1 MTEKYT
7 KNILNDFSTGK
18 NFRAYRFFGAHPLS
32 DGSYVFRVWAKKAK
46 KVYVVGDFNNWE
58 KTNEMKK
65 ISDIGVFEAVIDGIN
80 VYDNYKYLIVT
91 SDGRELYKADPYAFH
106 AETRPGT
113 ASKIFDISG
122 YDWKDKAFI
131 AKREKTDIYNQPMS
145 IYELHLGSF
154 KQSEQ
159 GGCLSYDQ
167 LAEQIIPY
175 VKEMGYTHIELLP
188 VMEHPYD
195 KSWGYQITG
204 YYAPTS
210 RFGTPHEFMNFI
222 DRCHKAGIGVI
233 LDWVPAHF
241 PKDEMGLYEFDGG
254 CLYEYD
260 DPLKR
265 EHPDWGTRI
274 FDYSKPEVIS
284 FLISNACY
292 WFEMYHADGIR
303 VDAVASMLY
312 LDYGK
317 QNGGYRLNQ
326 YGGNGNLEAEEFL
339 KRLNIEIHSAF
350 KGVVTIAEE
359 STSWPLVTAPTFNGG
374 LGFDFKW
381 NMGFMNDSLDYMKTD
396 PLFRRGVHS
405 KLTFSLTYAF
415 SENFILPLSHDE
427 VVHGKYSLL
436 NKMPGEYDEKFEGL
450 KAYYGYM
457 FAHPGKKLMFM
468 GDEFGQFIEW
478 NEERELDWFLLD
490 YPKHRMISE
499 YVKDLNHIYGTVK
512 PFYELDTSWGGF
524 SWINCDDGDNNV
536 FSFNR
541 YDNDGGEITVI
552 SNFSG
557 IEIPDYKVGVERSG
571 VYKLILSSSDEKY
584 GGKHDAEPKLTSK
597 KSESNGKKYS
607 LSVTLAPLSTVI
619 YYKPPK
625 RKTADKAPDKAKPA
639 TKKTAS
645 AKPAAENPAP
655 EKVSGKAAEKAD
667 IKAAASKK
675 SGGTKKP
682 AAKPNAGKKKK

>member
-1 MTEKYT
+1 MTDKYT
-7 KNILNDFSTGK
+7 KNILKDFYEGN
-18 NFRAYRFFGAHPLS
+18 NFRAYNFFGAHCI
-32 DGSYVFRVWAKKAK
+32 DAGEYVFRVWAKNAEKIF
-46 KVYVVGDFNNWE
+46 VVGDFNNWE
-58 KTNEMKK
+58 KSDEMEK
-65 ISDIGVFEAVIDGIN
+65 ISDGGIFEAVVKCVSI
-80 VYDNYKYLIVT
+80 YDNYKYLIIT
-91 SDGRELYKADPYAFH
+91 RSGKELYKADPYAFH

-113 ASKIFDISG
+113 ASKIYDIGG
-122 YDWKDKAFI
+122 YEWSDKKYI
-131 AKREKTDIYNQPMS
+131 AKRESTQPYNLPMS

-154 KQSEQ
+154 RRSEN
-159 GGCLSYDQ
+159 GELLSYSQ
-167 LAEQIIPY
+167 LADTIIPY
-175 VKEMGYTHIELLP
+175 VKDMGYTHIELMP

-210 RFGTPHEFMNFI
+210 RFGTPHDFMEFI
-222 DRCHKAGIGVI
+222 DKCHASDIGVI

-241 PKDEMGLYEFDGG
+241 PKDAMGLYEFDGG

-274 FDYSKPEVIS
+274 FDYSKPEVVC

-292 WFEMYHADGIR
+292 WFKMFHADGVR

-317 QNGGYRLNQ
+317 RDGEYRLNQ

-339 KRLNIEIHSAF
+339 KRLNIEVHSAF
-350 KGVVTIAEE
+350 KGVFTIAEE
-359 STSWPLVTAPTFNGG
+359 STSWPLVTAPVCNGG

-381 NMGFMNDSLDYMKTD
+381 NMGFMNDSLDYMRTD

-427 VVHGKYSLL
+427 VVHGKCSLL
-436 NKMPGEYDEKFEGL
+436 NKMPGDYENKFEGL

-490 YPKHRMISE
+490 YPKHRMLSE
-499 YVKDLNHIYGTVK
+499 YVKALNHIYSSVK
-512 PFYELDTSWGGF
+512 PFFTRDTSWDGF

-541 YDNDGGEITVI
+541 YDDDGGEITVV

-557 IEIPDYKVGVERSG
+557 VNLKGYPVGVGRSG
-571 VYKLILSSSDEKY
+571 IYKLILSSSDEKF
-584 GGKHDAEPKLTSK
+584 GGNFNAPEKLTAK
-597 KSESNGKKYS
+597 KGKSNGKDYT
-607 LSVTLAPLSTVI
+607 LLFDLAPLSTVI
-619 YYKPPK
+619 YYKAPK
-625 RKTADKAPDKAKPA
+625 RKTVKNSSDDVKQKSKA
-639 TKKTAS
+639 S
-645 AKPAAENPAP
+645 
-655 EKVSGKAAEKAD
+655 EKSSGKQVEKSSKLNEKAD
-667 IKAAASKK
+667 EKSAKISKEK
-675 SGGTKKP
+675 T
-682 AAKPNAGKKKK
+682 GKKRSDSTKAKKGKK